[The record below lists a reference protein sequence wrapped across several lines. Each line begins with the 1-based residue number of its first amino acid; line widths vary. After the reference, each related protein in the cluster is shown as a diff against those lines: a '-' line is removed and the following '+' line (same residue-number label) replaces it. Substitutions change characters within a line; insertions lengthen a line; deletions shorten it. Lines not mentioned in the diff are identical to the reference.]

1 MAKFESIRL
10 WTGDT
15 ADHVGAVPARTIDA
29 LRRGLGTRRVRVETG
44 GPGRRVDG
52 PPPERTGP
60 ADRDASTRPVTASE
74 PESAQEPGVDIRK
87 PDRRVPDPAAA
98 AASAAAAAARAIAS
112 ADLAAAAAAESS
124 RARTLRR
131 AGRRTYAGRAA
142 PASENGSRLRE
153 RGTSPQRLGEAPRKR
168 SGLTKRR
175 ELVGGLGEPLRF
187 GDRRGKM
194 QQAGRGLERDG
205 EGKAKLFPSRVRGL
219 YSQRSRVG
227 TKQPQSMRTDQG
239 MSTHQSV
246 RPPDGPLRSSR

>member
-15 ADHVGAVPARTIDA
+15 ADHVGAVPARTMDA

-131 AGRRTYAGRAA
+131 AGRRTYAGR
-142 PASENGSRLRE
+142 SENGSRLRE

-168 SGLTKRR
+168 SGSTKRR

-187 GDRRGKM
+187 GDRRGKI
-194 QQAGRGLERDG
+194 QQAGPGVGTGWGG
-205 EGKAKLFPSRVRGL
+205 EGI
-219 YSQRSRVG
+219 
-227 TKQPQSMRTDQG
+227 MR
-239 MSTHQSV
+239 HV
-246 RPPDGPLRSSR
+246 